1 MAEGVNK
8 LQKLLDDPKITEIM
22 INGSKATF
30 IETEGLSHPIDV
42 KFSEEN
48 IKEVIDGVFI
58 KAGKQVSKN
67 HPYADL
73 CMDDGSRLNIILHPL
88 ARFGTAITI
97 RKFSKEIKSLEDL
110 LDRGAMSQKMADFL
124 IACIKGKL
132 NMLFSGATGTGKTHL
147 AFALGNHA
155 MANGYS
161 VLYTRVTKLLAQ
173 IPIVRGDGSYLSWLA
188 KLAKFKVLILD
199 DFGSC
204 PVKMQDIQE
213 LLEII
218 EKRSQSGSIVITSQL
233 DVKDWHNYLAE
244 PTVADAILDR
254 IIHNSH
260 RINLK
265 GESMRKVKNSLY
277 HSDTFK

>member
-1 MAEGVNK
+1 MTSFYHTIDQLSELKLNGFKAALQQQLESPSFMAMTFEER
-8 LQKLLDDPKITEIM
+8 LSLLINSEITERHNRKIKHL
-22 INGSKATF
+22 ISRSQLKYKSAF
-30 IETEGLSHPIDV
+30 IEDIDYSAARNIEKSVLLSLFD
-42 KFSEEN
+42 N
-48 IKEVIDGVFI
+48 NGV
-58 KAGKQVSKN
+58 QS
-67 HPYADL
+67 HQ
-73 CMDDGSRLNIILHPL
+73 NII
-88 ARFGTAITI
+88 I
-97 RKFSKEIKSLEDL
+97 
-110 LDRGAMSQKMADFL
+110 
-124 IACIKGKL
+124 
-132 NMLFSGATGTGKTHL
+132 SGATGTGKTHL
-147 AFALGNHA
+147 ACALGNHA

-218 EKRSQSGSIVITSQL
+218 EERSQSGSIIITSQL

-265 GESMRKVKNSLY
+265 GDSMRKVKNSLH
-277 HSDTFK
+277 HSDTLK